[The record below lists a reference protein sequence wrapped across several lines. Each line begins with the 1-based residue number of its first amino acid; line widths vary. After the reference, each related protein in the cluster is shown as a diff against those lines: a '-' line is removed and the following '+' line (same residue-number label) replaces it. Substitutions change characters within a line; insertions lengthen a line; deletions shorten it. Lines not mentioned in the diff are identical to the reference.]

1 MGKYSRTASTV
12 VFVFEVSLL
21 TTTEV
26 VVSII
31 PLLGVVVRAT
41 RDTDSKMN
49 VKRMPLA
56 ISEDDRCKAA
66 REHCDDIQVFLIFK
80 AHRLKNSSSFILL
93 RVAARFYN
101 KNMYGS
107 LTMV

>member
-1 MGKYSRTASTV
+1 M
-12 VFVFEVSLL
+12 FVFEVSLL

-41 RDTDSKMN
+41 SDTDSKMN
-49 VKRMPLA
+49 VKRRPLA

-66 REHCDDIQVFLIFK
+66 REHCNDIQIFLTFK
-80 AHRLKNSSSFILL
+80 AHRLEHSSSFI
-93 RVAARFYN
+93 
-101 KNMYGS
+101 
-107 LTMV
+107 